1 MRIEFFIIPILAG
14 AFLFILIKVAYI
26 LQDKRRNPEII
37 PNAAATAAPERIF
50 SREASSLEEKMWYE
64 EELTFLFKLNEKISL
79 ALGKNTIAAHL
90 VEEVQR
96 FMNTASCV
104 LFLADDN
111 NGDLKVEAAAGIRVD
126 SLKGFFILKG
136 ESITG
141 SVLNSKE
148 PLLVNDLKKESYYE
162 SISQEPYLGNSFV
175 CVPLLIKGLAIGA
188 LNVTVKNTGTPFNNR
203 DEELLVNVARMAAIA
218 FQNSHLHEQIQQD
231 YLKTMMTLAVIL
243 DARDPYTKRHSEN
256 VTRYSVAIAKE
267 MGFSS
272 AQVETIRRSALLHD
286 IGKIGIRD
294 VILLKPGKLSPE
306 EFEQIKV
313 HPVKSQEIVSSLP
326 FLKEV
331 AGLVRHHHERFDGK
345 GYPDGKSGEDIELGA
360 RIMAV
365 SDTFDAMTTDRPYR
379 KRLPLDQA
387 VEELIRCKGTQF
399 DPRVVDH
406 FIAILK
412 NNPKI
417 AE

>member
-1 MRIEFFIIPILAG
+1 MLIMSFLIPILGG
-14 AFLFILIKVAYI
+14 AIVFILIKIIYI
-26 LQDKRRNPEII
+26 FKDKRRSSDII
-37 PNAAATAAPERIF
+37 SDAAAAARQSIF
-50 SREASSLEEKMWYE
+50 PREAAGLEEKMWYE
-64 EELTFLFKLNEKISL
+64 EELAFLFKLNEKIAL

-96 FMNTASCV
+96 FMNTTTCV
-104 LFLADDN
+104 LFLADGN
-111 NGDLKVEAAAGIRVD
+111 TGDLKVEAAVGVRAD
-126 SLKGFFILKG
+126 SLKDFFILKG

-141 SVLNSKE
+141 NVLASKE
-148 PLLVNDLKKESYYE
+148 PLLVNDLKKDSYYE
-162 SISQEPYLGNSFV
+162 SISQEPYLGNSFI
-175 CVPLLIKGLAIGA
+175 CVPLLIKGLPIGV
-188 LNVTVKNTGTPFNNR
+188 LNVTAKKTSNPFTNR
-203 DEELLVNVARMAAIA
+203 DEELLVNVARMGAIA
-218 FQNSHLHEQIQQD
+218 FLNSHLHEQIQAD

-267 MGFSS
+267 MGFNS
-272 AQVETIRRSALLHD
+272 ASIETIRRSALLHD

-294 VILLKPGKLSPE
+294 DVLLKPGKLSPE
-306 EFEQIKV
+306 EFEQIKI

-331 AGLVRHHHERFDGK
+331 AMLVRHHHERFDGK
-345 GYPDGKSGEDIELGA
+345 GYPDGKSGEDIELGS

-365 SDTFDAMTTDRPYR
+365 SDSFDAMTTDRPYR
-379 KRLPLDQA
+379 KRLPFDQA
-387 VEELIRCKGTQF
+387 VEELINCKGTQF
-399 DPRVVDH
+399 DPKVVDH